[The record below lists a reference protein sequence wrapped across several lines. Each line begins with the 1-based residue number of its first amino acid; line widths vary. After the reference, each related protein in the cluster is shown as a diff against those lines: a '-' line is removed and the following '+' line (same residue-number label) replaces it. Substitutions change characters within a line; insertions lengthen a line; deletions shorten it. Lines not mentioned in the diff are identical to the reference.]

1 MRILIL
7 LLFLTSEIVA
17 QKFVAEGSL
26 PTVARDGF
34 YRVAI
39 DPEAAAFASASFANL
54 RIVDDA
60 GKETPYI
67 LEEEVPVFSTQQFVE
82 YKILQK
88 KQEKGCCTTLILS
101 NPDKKSIN
109 NISLQIKNA
118 ETYKQAT
125 LRGSEDRQTWY
136 ALKEYF
142 SLNVIDGGSQTFEI
156 RILDFPL
163 SNYPFLS
170 ITVDDS
176 LSTPLNFVR
185 AGYYNTSTS
194 TGRYSDVPSLKF
206 SVAEKSKEKETHVT
220 ITLDTSRLIDKLEF
234 SVSGQPF
241 YLRQATLYETST
253 RLNKKKKQ
261 EPYQHYVQQIQ
272 LTSTHATTI
281 RLDGGKFQNLLL
293 VIENNDNPSLT
304 IDSVAAFQ
312 LNRYATAWLKK
323 GVNYK
328 MKMGSADMNAPVY
341 DLGFFRDSIPNSPTV
356 IQASK
361 ISPVMENKEIKSK
374 SFFENKQIIW
384 AAIILV
390 ALVLGYMSVKMIGG
404 KVGDQ

>member
-7 LLFLTSEIVA
+7 LLFLTSGLYA

-39 DPEAAAFASASFANL
+39 DPEVASLASSSFANL
-54 RIVDDA
+54 RIVDEA

-67 LEEEVPVFSTQQFVE
+67 LEEEVPVFSTQQFLE
-82 YKILQK
+82 YKILEK
-88 KQEKGCCTTLILS
+88 KQVKGCCTKLILS

-125 LRGSEDRQTWY
+125 LRGSDDRQTWY
-136 ALKEYF
+136 ALKEQF
-142 SLNVIDGGSQTFEI
+142 SLNVIDGGNQTYEI

-163 SNYPFLS
+163 CNYPFLS

-176 LSTPLNFVR
+176 LSAPLNFVR
-185 AGYYNTSTS
+185 AGYYNTNT
-194 TGRYSDVPSLKF
+194 TLGIYSSVPSLKF
-206 SVAEKSKEKETHVT
+206 SVGEKTKEKETHIT
-220 ITLDTSRLIDKLEF
+220 ITLDTARLIDKLEL
-234 SVSGQPF
+234 SLSGLPF
-241 YLRQATLYETST
+241 YLRQATLYETGT
-253 RLNKKKKQ
+253 RLNKKKKP
-261 EPYQHYVQQIQ
+261 EPFQNYIQQIQ
-272 LTSTHATTI
+272 LTSTHASTI
-281 RLDGGKFQNLLL
+281 RLDGRKFQNLLL
-293 VIENNDNPSLT
+293 VIENNDNPPLI
-304 IDSVAAFQ
+304 IDSVTAFQ

-323 GVNYK
+323 GASYK
-328 MKMGSADMNAPVY
+328 MKIGSADMSAPIY
-341 DLGFFRDSIPNSPTV
+341 DLGFFRDSIPNSPTI

-361 ISPVMENKEIKSK
+361 ISLIKEQKEIRPKSI
-374 SFFENKQIIW
+374 FENKQIIW

-390 ALVLGYMSVKMIGG
+390 AIVLGYMSVKMIGG
-404 KVGDQ
+404 KGGDR